1 MLISFKVSNY
11 RSIGEEQEL
20 SLIPDSKKGDGEH
33 NVIVKGKHKALNAV
47 AIYGAN
53 ASGKSNLLLAM
64 SLLDYLIHFSAM
76 APSTMHLPFEPF
88 MLREQWS
95 EKPTSIEIVFVIDK
109 VKYRYGF
116 IYNKNSILEEWLFRK
131 QIGREVNLF
140 ARKNDVIDVSQAFNG
155 NSNLIDAAIEATRDN
170 ALFLSFCD
178 VFNIEEAKLVMKW
191 FALFN
196 MIDGINTQ
204 RERVGTVKLFNE
216 DEKIKSS
223 ISKYLASL
231 DLSILNVDVSQLDNE
246 PNALP
251 DNLSSKVREK
261 IIKSMHEK
269 KSIEVRAKHRLY
281 DKEGQKMDER
291 FLLWDM
297 ERHESA
303 GTNKIFHLSGP
314 VLWTLE
320 HGGVLILDEIEAK
333 LHPVMT
339 LDLINLFLNKDIN
352 KNDAQLIF
360 ATHDTNLL
368 TYSTLRRDQIYFA
381 EKNKWESTEIYSL
394 SDFTYIEPGNNVT
407 KRERPDTD
415 KEKRYLEGRYGAIP
429 VLSKF

>member
-140 ARKNDVIDVSQAFNG
+140 ARKKTTVFLKTWTLL
-155 NSNLIDAAIEATRDN
+155 NSN
-170 ALFLSFCD
+170 
-178 VFNIEEAKLVMKW
+178 
-191 FALFN
+191 
-196 MIDGINTQ
+196 
-204 RERVGTVKLFNE
+204 
-216 DEKIKSS
+216 
-223 ISKYLASL
+223 
-231 DLSILNVDVSQLDNE
+231 
-246 PNALP
+246 
-251 DNLSSKVREK
+251 
-261 IIKSMHEK
+261 
-269 KSIEVRAKHRLY
+269 
-281 DKEGQKMDER
+281 
-291 FLLWDM
+291 
-297 ERHESA
+297 
-303 GTNKIFHLSGP
+303 
-314 VLWTLE
+314 
-320 HGGVLILDEIEAK
+320 
-333 LHPVMT
+333 
-339 LDLINLFLNKDIN
+339 
-352 KNDAQLIF
+352 
-360 ATHDTNLL
+360 
-368 TYSTLRRDQIYFA
+368 
-381 EKNKWESTEIYSL
+381 
-394 SDFTYIEPGNNVT
+394 FTMWC
-407 KRERPDTD
+407 
-415 KEKRYLEGRYGAIP
+415 
-429 VLSKF
+429 S